1 MNVSI
6 TIYKEKKEKDFRMVI
21 LPSGR
26 NKIGLIQVKDY
37 GIISYLN
44 KKDSKKI
51 GEFIYWALSES
62 DNEEIENVINV
73 QWCKQYFNCSSNL
86 KVVNEYNYINF
97 KFYKNEYILLL
108 FKRDGRGYSPFK
120 DENGNMVEYIFPE
133 KPTALELGTKVM
145 EMFEYKERYDGIIE

>member
-1 MNVSI
+1 MNISI
-6 TIYKEKKEKDFRMVI
+6 IIYKEKKAKDFRMVI

-44 KKDSKKI
+44 KKD
-51 GEFIYWALSES
+51 
-62 DNEEIENVINV
+62 
-73 QWCKQYFNCSSNL
+73 
-86 KVVNEYNYINF
+86 
-97 KFYKNEYILLL
+97 
-108 FKRDGRGYSPFK
+108 GRGYSLFK
-120 DENGNMVEYIFPE
+120 DENGDMVKYTFPE